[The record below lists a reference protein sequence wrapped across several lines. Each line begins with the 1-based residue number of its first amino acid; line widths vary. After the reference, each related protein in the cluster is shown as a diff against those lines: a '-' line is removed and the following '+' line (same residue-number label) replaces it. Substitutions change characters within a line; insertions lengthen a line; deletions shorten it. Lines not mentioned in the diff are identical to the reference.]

1 MAVDRRLML
10 MVGLLDGVGVVG
22 RVGRAEEEMDEVTR
36 GETEELTGV
45 EAAVGDSK
53 EETYEG

>member
-1 MAVDRRLML
+1 ML

-53 EETYEG
+53 EETDEG